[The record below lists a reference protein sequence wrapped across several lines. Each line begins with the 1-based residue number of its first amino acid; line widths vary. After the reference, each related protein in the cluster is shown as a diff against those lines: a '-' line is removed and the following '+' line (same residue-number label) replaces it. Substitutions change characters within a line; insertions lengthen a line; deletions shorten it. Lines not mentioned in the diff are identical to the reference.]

1 MVSFAF
7 RYLGNRE
14 DAEDAAQDAF
24 VRVYFSL
31 AKLQDPT
38 KFASYLF
45 TTALNACR
53 TRASRKQPT
62 IPDAEIEGEGP
73 QAEVVARAERQRIAQ
88 AISRLPMEYRLPVT
102 LRVHDGLSFAEIGEV
117 IGATESACRVRY
129 HRAKEMLRAVLGE
142 GT

>member
-1 MVSFAF
+1 MPSHQGREIELVRRAAEGDQEAFAALVARFQRPVVSFAF

-53 TRASRKQPT
+53 TRL
-62 IPDAEIEGEGP
+62 AE
-73 QAEVVARAERQRIAQ
+73 
-88 AISRLPMEYRLPVT
+88 
-102 LRVHDGLSFAEIGEV
+102 
-117 IGATESACRVRY
+117 ATDDPRC
-129 HRAKEMLRAVLGE
+129 GD
-142 GT
+142 